1 MFYTQNLWCVAAA
14 ALLYNSHHNPTPYQ
28 SIFILKRCKFQV
40 GSYSY
45 DDTKMIFLESGRVK
59 GYVETS
65 RSIVLD
71 YDVKINPLSPKV
83 TYMIIQ
89 IRRTYTKN
97 DINSNVSS
105 FQKSYSFVHYRIG
118 YLATDLWETILSQG
132 LRWYFIDTFRI
143 TLSPTIYHQVWWLIT

>member
-1 MFYTQNLWCVAAA
+1 MFILRCKNIKVQCIINHSKKIERISHYPCGKMHIAYTMSWFTKLSQMFYTQNLWCVATA
-14 ALLYNSHHNPTPYQ
+14 ALLYTYNSHHNPNPYQ
-28 SIFILKRCKFQV
+28 SIFIFKRCKFQV

-83 TYMIIQ
+83 TNI
-89 IRRTYTKN
+89 
-97 DINSNVSS
+97 
-105 FQKSYSFVHYRIG
+105 
-118 YLATDLWETILSQG
+118 W
-132 LRWYFIDTFRI
+132 
-143 TLSPTIYHQVWWLIT
+143 

>member
-1 MFYTQNLWCVAAA
+1 MF
-14 ALLYNSHHNPTPYQ
+14 LYAKSMMCCRNNATAHVQFSSLSNPYQ
-28 SIFILKRCKFQV
+28 VIFIFKRCKFQV

-89 IRRTYTKN
+89 IQGDIYELSIQMCVRFKNHIYIYITGSGTQLRISGKLFSRRVW
-97 DINSNVSS
+97 D
-105 FQKSYSFVHYRIG
+105 
-118 YLATDLWETILSQG
+118 
-132 LRWYFIDTFRI
+132 DT
-143 TLSPTIYHQVWWLIT
+143 S

>member
-1 MFYTQNLWCVAAA
+1 MFYTQNLWCGAAA
-14 ALLYNSHHNPTPYQ
+14 ALLYTYNSHHYRNFYQ
-28 SIFILKRCKFQV
+28 SIFIFKRCKFQV

-89 IRRTYTKN
+89 IQSDNIILLQMSCRFKNHLHFYITGSGTKLRISGKLFSRRVW
-97 DINSNVSS
+97 D
-105 FQKSYSFVHYRIG
+105 
-118 YLATDLWETILSQG
+118 
-132 LRWYFIDTFRI
+132 DT
-143 TLSPTIYHQVWWLIT
+143 S

>member
-1 MFYTQNLWCVAAA
+1 MRDKPYREDRENLPLSLWENAHCMYHILVHFTK
-14 ALLYNSHHNPTPYQ
+14 LNVFTRKIYHVLHRQHYCTRTILIIIQILINRFL
-28 SIFILKRCKFQV
+28 IFKRCKFQV

-83 TYMIIQ
+83 TNI
-89 IRRTYTKN
+89 
-97 DINSNVSS
+97 
-105 FQKSYSFVHYRIG
+105 
-118 YLATDLWETILSQG
+118 
-132 LRWYFIDTFRI
+132 
-143 TLSPTIYHQVWWLIT
+143 